1 MKLRHCL
8 GAPSLA
14 VAGTPGLWSG
24 VMILRLLLALS
35 LVLARPALAAD
46 LVHTP
51 MAVSS
56 VQVAIT
62 ILLVTTWFIL
72 AVWAIFRSRKSNQRA
87 RAARAWAL
95 RLRALIATTPGA
107 YLVATGDVAVGS
119 EALRGWLSLDQ
130 RISTLDQLAPDLETQ
145 SGLCEADYLALSD
158 DIKAARASGAA
169 FTRMVR
175 PLRGER
181 MLLAEGRLA
190 PPQIA
195 GDASVVIW
203 FLDQT
208 DTQSYMLTLRAERD
222 RLQQQVSAAT
232 ALLEA
237 APFPVWRR
245 DADLKLQQVNSAYVR
260 AVEAADADAV
270 VAQSLELI
278 SSATAPAPDKSA
290 RQALD
295 LKSVLTHVE
304 SVVIAGKRRA
314 LRVIEVPLDQDG
326 VGGFAIDITEN
337 EEARADLSRHVRA
350 HNETLDQLSAGV
362 AIFGPDRTLVF
373 HNTAF
378 VRLFDLHNERLDDRP
393 PFSEVLDH
401 MRERRR
407 LPEQRDFPAWK
418 RELQTWFITILEPR
432 EDTWVLSDETVLRV
446 VVQPHPMGGLILVF
460 EDQSEQL
467 NLATAR
473 DSVLKAYQATLNQ
486 LHEAVAVFSANGR
499 LKLYNSGFANH
510 FHLTLSNLSDE
521 PHVDSLSILVDR
533 SVSPDTKPR
542 QLSDIVR
549 HATVGRRTVEGR
561 LELENGETLD
571 YRAVPLP
578 NGDALVTYLD
588 VTDSQRIER
597 ALRDRSEALEAADK
611 LKSQFVSN
619 MSYELRTP
627 LTSIT
632 GFSQMLDQGYHG
644 TLNSR
649 QADYVRSILLSAE
662 RLQLLISDILD
673 LAVTEAGS
681 LALETAQLSIYDLL
695 KSSANMV
702 DDQIQANALSFT
714 LDVAPSA
721 GDIEGDER
729 RLKQTIYN
737 LLMNS
742 VRFTPPGGS
751 IIVRAAGDKDGV
763 TIDVV
768 DTGIGI
774 AEQEQEKVFERFQR
788 GSNIPQATGV
798 GLGLSLVRQFVSLHG
813 GSVSLTSSLG
823 TGTTVRVN
831 LPRKV
836 PAEAWA
842 HHDRPAFV

>member
-1 MKLRHCL
+1 MT
-8 GAPSLA
+8 A
-14 VAGTPGLWSG
+14 
-24 VMILRLLLALS
+24 RLLLVSSAFLS
-35 LVLARPALAAD
+35 RPAWALD
-46 LVHTP
+46 PIHTP

-56 VQVAIT
+56 IQVAIT
-62 ILLVTTWFIL
+62 ILLVTTWFIV
-72 AVWAIFRSRKSNQRA
+72 AVWAMFRSRKSTQRA

-119 EALRGWLSLDQ
+119 ESLRGWLSLDQ
-130 RISTLDQLAPDLETQ
+130 RISSLDQLAPDPETQ

-190 PPQIA
+190 PPQVA
-195 GDASVVIW
+195 GDSSVVIW

-208 DTQSYMLTLRAERD
+208 EAQSHLLGLRAERD
-222 RLQQQVSAAT
+222 ALQRQVSAAT

-245 DADLKLQQVNSAYVR
+245 NAELKLQQVNSAYVR

-270 VAQSLELI
+270 IHQALELI
-278 SSATAPAPDKSA
+278 SSASAPAPDKSA
-290 RQALD
+290 KQARD
-295 LKSVLTHVE
+295 LKSVLTHIE
-304 SVVIAGKRRA
+304 SAVIAGKRRA
-314 LRVIEVPLDQDG
+314 LRVIEVPLEQDG
-326 VGGFAIDITEN
+326 VGGFAIDITES

-350 HNETLDQLSAGV
+350 HNETLNQLSSGV

-418 RELQTWFITILEPR
+418 RDLQTWFVNILEPL
-432 EDTWVLSDETVLRV
+432 EETWVLSDETVLRV
-446 VVQPHPMGGLILVF
+446 VVQPHPMGGLTLVF

-467 NLATAR
+467 HLATAR
-473 DSVLKAYQATLNQ
+473 DSALKAYQATLNQ
-486 LHEAVAVFSANGR
+486 LHEAVAVFSTNGR

-510 FHLTLSNLSDE
+510 FALTLSDLSDE
-521 PHVDSLSILVDR
+521 PHVDTLSALVDR
-533 SVSPDTKPR
+533 TVSPDSKPR

-549 HATVGRRTVEGR
+549 HATVGRRAVEGR
-561 LELENGETLD
+561 LALSNGETLD

-578 NGDALVTYLD
+578 NGDSLITYLD

-632 GFSQMLDQGYHG
+632 GFAQMLDQGYHG
-644 TLNSR
+644 TLNNQ

-681 LALETAQLSIYDLL
+681 LVLETAELSIAELL
-695 KSSANMV
+695 KSSADMV
-702 DDQIQANALSFT
+702 DDQMHANALSFV

-721 GDIEGDER
+721 GIIEADER

-742 VRFTPPGGS
+742 IRFTPPGGT
-751 IIVRAAGDKDGV
+751 ITVRAAGNEDGV

-774 AEQEQEKVFERFQR
+774 DEHEQEKVFERFQR
-788 GSNIPQATGV
+788 GSNVPHATGV
-798 GLGLSLVRQFVSLHG
+798 GLGLSLVRQFVALHG
-813 GSVSLTSSLG
+813 GTVSLTSSPG
-823 TGTTVRVN
+823 IGTTVQVI
-831 LPRKV
+831 LPRTV
-836 PAEAWA
+836 PADAWM
-842 HHDRPAFV
+842 HDRPALA